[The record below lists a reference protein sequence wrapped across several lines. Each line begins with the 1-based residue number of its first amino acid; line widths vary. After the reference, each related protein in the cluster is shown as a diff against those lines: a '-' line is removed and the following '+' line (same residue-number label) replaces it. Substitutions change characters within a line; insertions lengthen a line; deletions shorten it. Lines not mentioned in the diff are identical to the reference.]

1 MAPGE
6 PTDERLAARRAD
18 IDAKQQLV
26 AGVLAEVGCE
36 AVVLLMP
43 AHVAWFTSGLVA
55 RGLIADSERPGVYTN
70 GRQRWLLSSSVDSQR
85 LFDEELD
92 RLGFQLKEWA
102 WPVGRAELLLNV
114 TSGRSVAAD
123 RPFPNVPLVNDRL
136 RPLVR
141 PLSAYDQV
149 AYRELARWVA
159 HAVEAT
165 ARGVRSGDAEEE
177 VAGQLGHRLLHHGI
191 EPAALSVTADGRG
204 AKYRRAGFTSAPVAR
219 YCTVQATGQRAGLFA
234 TAARTVAF
242 EVPDELR
249 AAHALAAKL
258 SAVYRSFSVPGA
270 TVSAATEANSV
281 VLAGTPYEFDDRL
294 SPPGYGTGR
303 FAAEELRRAGHDEPL
318 AAGQA
323 VVWQPRVGPAA
334 CADTVIVTESGPEP
348 VTPPAEWPFKRITV
362 RGVTSDVPDLLV
374 RSGEW

>member
-6 PTDERLAARRAD
+6 PTDDDRLAARRAD

-55 RGLIADSERPGVYTN
+55 RGLIADTERPGVYTN
-70 GRQRWLLSSSVDSQR
+70 GRQRWLLCSNVDSQR
-85 LFDEELD
+85 LFDEEID

-102 WPVGRAELLLNV
+102 WPSGRAELLMNV
-114 TSGRSVAAD
+114 TGGLSVAAD
-123 RPFPNVPLVNDRL
+123 RPFPSTPLVNDRL

-141 PLSAYDQV
+141 TLSAYEQE
-149 AYRELARWVA
+149 AYRELGLWVA

-165 ARGVRSGDAEEE
+165 ARMMRRGDPEEE
-177 VAGQLGHRLLHHGI
+177 IAGQLGHRLLHHGI

-204 AKYRRAGFTSAPVAR
+204 AKYRRAAFTPAR
-219 YCTVQATGQRAGLFA
+219 VERSCTLQATGQRGGLFV

-242 EVPDELR
+242 GAADELR

-270 TVSAATEANSV
+270 ALAAAAEANSI
-281 VLAGTPYEFDDRL
+281 VLAATPFEFEDRL
-294 SPPGYGTGR
+294 SQPGYWTGR

-318 AAGQA
+318 VEGQA
-323 VVWQPRVGPAA
+323 VAWQPRVGPAA
-334 CADTVIVTESGPEP
+334 CADTVLATAAGPEC
-348 VTPPAEWPFKRITV
+348 VTPPLEWPFKRITV

-374 RSGEW
+374 RE